1 MLSFGSCF
9 VCIRGTSTHVVF
21 RISAFDFARVGTAS
35 GPSSWRRKEAAK
47 NCCRSDG
54 KRQKLLQTLKA
65 PPVHDQHQNI
75 RSLQSCFQHT
85 AAPTSQTELKH
96 FGNLKSDVPKCLPSA
111 ISTRRA
117 KSNQLNFP
125 SNFPNT
131 FLWSFPRSRLEG
143 LPPLSGCSRNQPRLV
158 KSKQNNNHFFHDA
171 IDKTH
176 ISSRLANP
184 IFRSSI
190 SLLFRC
196 FCRNHHHIT

>member
-1 MLSFGSCF
+1 MLEQHPDQAVGEGKKLQRIVAEVTENVRSSCKH
-9 VCIRGTSTHVVF
+9 SKHHH
-21 RISAFDFARVGTAS
+21 
-35 GPSSWRRKEAAK
+35 
-47 NCCRSDG
+47 
-54 KRQKLLQTLKA
+54 
-65 PPVHDQHQNI
+65 VHDQHQNI

-196 FCRNHHHIT
+196 FFRNHHHIT